1 MTTLQKPLYG
11 ILLILCAGSLLA
23 THDGV
28 SKHLTQLYPL
38 VMVIWARYAVQSAV
52 MFLLFFPRMRWAIVR
67 TRRPWLQLLRAISL
81 LSISVLFIGGLRYIP
96 LGEATAVMFLAP
108 LIVTILSA
116 VLLNEKVSVG
126 QWLAVSAG
134 FLGVLLIVRPG
145 GALFTPAILLPL
157 SASFCFAIYQLL
169 TRRLAST
176 DHAVTSNFLSGLF
189 GTVILTALLPGQYTL
204 ALPTTDWL
212 FILVLGVLAMTA
224 HMLLTMALKYSSAAT
239 LAPFTYM
246 QIIFAGLI
254 GYLAFA
260 HVPDSLSMLGVLVI
274 SCSGLTVAYLQH
286 RRAVEQS
293 NES

>member
-28 SKHLTQLYPL
+28 SKHLTHLYPL

-52 MFLLFFPRMRWAIVR
+52 MFVLFFPRMRWAIVR
-67 TRRPWLQLLRAISL
+67 TRRPKLQLLRAISL

-108 LIVTILSA
+108 LIVTVLSA
-116 VLLNEKVSVG
+116 VLLNEKVSLG
-126 QWLAVSAG
+126 QWIAVSVG

-157 SASFCFAIYQLL
+157 SASFCFAVYQLL

-204 ALPTTDWL
+204 ALPATDWIY
-212 FILVLGVLAMTA
+212 ILVLGVLAMTA

-254 GYLAFA
+254 GYIAFA
-260 HVPDSLSMLGVLVI
+260 HVPDNLAILGVLVI

-286 RRAVEQS
+286 HRAAE
-293 NES
+293 